1 MEKKMIQIEN
11 SDGTISDVELV
22 TYLIDDEKQLQYVVY
37 SKGEM
42 SGNEGDEVIYISR
55 IVNTDG
61 TLKIEEI
68 FDDAEWQNVQRL
80 LKMIANS

>member
-11 SDGTISDVELV
+11 SDGTVTDVELI
-22 TYLIDDEKQLQYVVY
+22 TYLIDDEKQTQYIVY
-37 SKGEM
+37 SKGEK

>member
-1 MEKKMIQIEN
+1 MEKKMVQIEN
-11 SDGTISDVELV
+11 SDGTIIDVELI
-22 TYLIDDEKQLQYVVY
+22 TYLIDDEKQMQYVVY
-37 SKGEM
+37 SKGEQ

-55 IVNTDG
+55 IVNNEG

>member
-11 SDGTISDVELV
+11 SDGTVTDVELI
-22 TYLIDDEKQLQYVVY
+22 TYLIDDEKQMQYIVY
-37 SKGEM
+37 SKGEQ

-55 IVNTDG
+55 IVNTEG

-68 FDDAEWQNVQRL
+68 FDDAEWQNVQKL

>member
-1 MEKKMIQIEN
+1 MDKKMIQIEN
-11 SDGTISDVELV
+11 SDGTVTDVELI
-22 TYLIDDEKQLQYVVY
+22 TYLIDDEKQMQYIVY
-37 SKGEM
+37 SKGEQ

-55 IVNTDG
+55 IVNTEG

-68 FDDAEWQNVQRL
+68 FDDAEWQNVQKL